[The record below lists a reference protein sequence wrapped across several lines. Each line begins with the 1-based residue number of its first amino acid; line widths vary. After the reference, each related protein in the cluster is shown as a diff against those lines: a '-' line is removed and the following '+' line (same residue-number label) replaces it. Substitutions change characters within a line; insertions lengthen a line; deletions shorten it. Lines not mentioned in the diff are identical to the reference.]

1 MDLLLPLREER
12 YPILRIHRK
21 NHIYTGKIMRIS
33 GVGLSGL
40 RVDTGKTS
48 YISRMPGQHLNA
60 EIIEYEIIDALGIDR
75 LPMRTAKVH

>member
-1 MDLLLPLREER
+1 
-12 YPILRIHRK
+12 
-21 NHIYTGKIMRIS
+21 MRIS